1 MSKQSCSLVFG
12 RQQQKNQLLTLLKI
26 PGTLNQSPRSSALST
41 TNNIVQEKQSFIKYQ
56 PVIGQEGRVQ
66 ETIRCAGGK
75 ITNSYVCIS
84 GQEDPQFDIL
94 AAGLKHW
101 FKRMNRIRRW
111 EQGPAGNKSGST
123 APVYKLQN

>member
-84 GQEDPQFDIL
+84 GQEDPQFDI
-94 AAGLKHW
+94 
-101 FKRMNRIRRW
+101 R
-111 EQGPAGNKSGST
+111 Q
-123 APVYKLQN
+123 V